1 MLTDKRKQNLFP
13 HAVTQ
18 GFLNRREMLDQSVLG
33 FGALGLMSLLAEE
46 GLLCAEDGTQ
56 VAPGKSHFP
65 ATAKSVIF
73 LFMSG
78 APSQVDTFDPKPL
91 LTKLEGQAV
100 PDSIAARVPDI
111 PRAGL
116 NSKLMASPFAFK
128 NYGESGIPVSNLFP
142 ATAQLIDEICVLR
155 SVNHRIP
162 VHGPG
167 ECIALTGSAIG
178 DRPSLGAWM
187 TYGLGSDSRDLPAFI
202 SMLSNSSGPAPQT
215 PGWGAGFLPSR
226 FQGTLVDGKR
236 GIPYTQMPA
245 GYSNQRRREQLD
257 FIKWMNQEHLA
268 QLGQDSELEARI
280 ASYELGFR
288 LQTSAPEV
296 FDLASETAETANLYG
311 LDDKPTAEFGRHCLI
326 ARRLVE
332 RGVRVVQL
340 RNGGWDAHGA
350 IKANH
355 TNRARATDV
364 PVAGLLHDLKQRGLL
379 DETLVIWGGEF
390 GRTPTTEGSAQGDRR
405 GRDHLPTT
413 YCMWMAGGGVKG
425 GQIIGQTDELG
436 YTPIE
441 RPVSPADLHATLLH
455 ALGIDQHKLFY
466 MHNNRK
472 EIATVLGGEV
482 IGEVF

>member
-1 MLTDKRKQNLFP
+1 MLSDEMNQTWFSPGIDRRF
-13 HAVTQ
+13 VS
-18 GFLNRREMLDQSVLG
+18 RREMLGQSVLG
-33 FGALGLMSLLAEE
+33 FGAVGLLSLLADE
-46 GLLCAEDGTQ
+46 GLLCAEEGTHISS
-56 VAPGKSHFP
+56 GERHFP

-91 LTKLEGQAV
+91 LTELEGQAV
-100 PDSIAARVPDI
+100 PASIAARVPNI

-116 NSKLMASPFAFK
+116 GSKLMASPFLFK
-128 NYGESGIPVSNLFP
+128 RYGESGIPVSNLFP
-142 ATAQLIDEICVLR
+142 ETAQLIDEICVLR
-155 SVNHRIP
+155 SVNHRVP

-187 TYGLGSDSRDLPAFI
+187 TYGLGSESRDLPGFI
-202 SMLSNSSGPAPQT
+202 SMLSNSTGPAPQT

-236 GIPYTQMPA
+236 GIPYTQMPS
-245 GYSNQRRREQLD
+245 GYSNQNRRQQLD
-257 FIKWMNQEHLA
+257 FIKWMNQEHLG

-296 FDLASETAETANLYG
+296 FDLESETAETAKLYG

-340 RNGGWDAHGA
+340 RNGGWDAHGSL
-350 IKANH
+350 KANH
-355 TNRARATDV
+355 LKRSRATDR
-364 PVAGLLHDLKQRGLL
+364 PIAGLLKDLKQRGLL
-379 DETLVIWGGEF
+379 EETLVIWGGEF
-390 GRTPTTEGSAQGDRR
+390 GRTPTTEGSAKGDRR

-425 GQIIGQTDELG
+425 GQIIGRTDDLG
-436 YTPIE
+436 YTPVE

-482 IGEVF
+482 INEVF

>member
-1 MLTDKRKQNLFP
+1 MIFDAKNFNHGISAPTLSRRAMLS
-13 HAVTQ
+13 
-18 GFLNRREMLDQSVLG
+18 QSVLG
-33 FGALGLMSLLAEE
+33 FGAVGLASLLADE
-46 GLLCAEDGTQ
+46 GLLQAAGSHSG
-56 VAPGKSHFP
+56 VPGNTHFP
-65 ATAKSVIF
+65 ATAKNVIF

-78 APSQVDTFDPKPL
+78 APSQVDTFDPKPM

-100 PDSIAARVPDI
+100 PESIAARVPNI

-116 NSKLMASPFAFK
+116 GSKLMASPFSFK
-128 NYGESGIPVSNLFP
+128 NYGESGIPVSSLFP
-142 ATAQLIDEICVLR
+142 ETAKMIDEICVLR
-155 SVNHRIP
+155 SVNHRVP

-167 ECIALTGSAIG
+167 ECISLTGSAVG
-178 DRPSLGAWM
+178 DRPSLGAWL
-187 TYGLGSDSRDLPAFI
+187 TYGLGSESRDLPGFI

-215 PGWGAGFLPSR
+215 PGWGNGFLPSR
-226 FQGTLVDGKR
+226 YQGTLVDGKR
-236 GIPYTQMPA
+236 GIPYTKMPT
-245 GYSNQRRREQLD
+245 GYSQENRREQLD
-257 FIKWMNQEHLA
+257 FIKWMNEEHLA

-296 FDLASETAETANLYG
+296 FDLKSESAETAQLYG
-311 LDDKPTAEFGRHCLI
+311 LDDKATSEFGRHCLI

-355 TNRARATDV
+355 TRRARATDK
-364 PVAGLLHDLKQRGLL
+364 PVAALLQDLKQRGLL
-379 DETLVIWGGEF
+379 DDTLVIWGGEF
-390 GRTPTTEGSAQGDRR
+390 GRTPTTEGSAKGDRR

-413 YCMWMAGGGVKG
+413 YCMWMAGGGIKG
-425 GQIIGQTDELG
+425 GQILGQTDELG
-436 YTPIE
+436 YTPVE

-455 ALGIDQHKLFY
+455 AMGLDQHKLIY

-482 IGEVF
+482 ISEVFA

>member
-1 MLTDKRKQNLFP
+1 MFSDDRNQNLIQ
-13 HAVTQ
+13 Q
-18 GFLNRREMLDQSVLG
+18 GILQKALSRREMLEQSVLG
-33 FGALGLMSLLAEE
+33 FGALGLMTLVADE
-46 GLLCAEDGTQ
+46 GLLCAAEGTQ
-56 VAPGKSHFP
+56 TTHGTSHFP
-65 ATAKSVIF
+65 ATAKNVIF

-91 LTKLEGQAV
+91 LTKLEGEGV
-100 PDSIAARVPDI
+100 PESIAARVPNI

-116 NSKLMASPFAFK
+116 NSKLMASPFTFK

-142 ATAQLIDEICVLR
+142 QTAQLIDDICVLR
-155 SVNHRIP
+155 SVNHRVP

-187 TYGLGSDSRDLPAFI
+187 TYGLGSQSRDLPGFI
-202 SMLSNSSGPAPQT
+202 SMLSNSNGPAPQT

-245 GYSNQRRREQLD
+245 GYSNQNRRQQLD
-257 FIKWMNQEHLA
+257 FIKWMNQEHLQ

-296 FDLASETAETANLYG
+296 FDLQSESVETARLYG
-311 LDDKPTAEFGRHCLI
+311 LDDKPTSEFGRHCLI

-340 RNGGWDAHGA
+340 RNGGWDAHGSL
-350 IKANH
+350 KSNH
-355 TNRARATDV
+355 QKRAQATDV
-364 PVAGLLHDLKQRGLL
+364 PIAGLLKDLKQRGLL
-379 DETLVIWGGEF
+379 NDTLVIWGGEF
-390 GRTPTTEGSAQGDRR
+390 GRTPTTEGSAKGDRR

-425 GQIIGQTDELG
+425 GQIIGQTDDLG
-436 YTPIE
+436 YTPVE

-466 MHNNRK
+466 LHNNRK

-482 IGEVF
+482 IREVF

>member
-1 MLTDKRKQNLFP
+1 MLFDPQIVS
-13 HAVTQ
+13 H
-18 GFLNRREMLDQSVLG
+18 GFSTSPVSRRAMLEQSVLG
-33 FGALGLMSLLAEE
+33 MGAVGLAALLADE
-46 GLLCAEDGTQ
+46 GLLEASEGTQ
-56 VAPGKSHFP
+56 AVSGQSHFP

-91 LTKLEGQAV
+91 LTKLEGEPV
-100 PDSIAARVPDI
+100 PASIAARVPNI

-116 NSKLMASPFAFK
+116 GSKLMASPFTFK
-128 NYGESGIPVSNLFP
+128 NYGESGIPVSNMFP
-142 ATAQLIDEICVLR
+142 ETAKMIDEICVLR
-155 SVNHRIP
+155 SVNHRVP

-167 ECIALTGSAIG
+167 ECIALTGSAVG

-187 TYGLGSDSRDLPAFI
+187 TYGLGSESRDLPGFI

-215 PGWGAGFLPSR
+215 PGWGNGFLPSR
-226 FQGTLVDGKR
+226 YQGTLVDGKR
-236 GIPYTQMPA
+236 GIPYTKMPA
-245 GYSNQRRREQLD
+245 GYSHANRREQLD
-257 FIKWMNQEHLA
+257 FIKWMNEEHLQ

-296 FDLASETAETANLYG
+296 FDLKSESAETAELYG
-311 LDDKPTAEFGRHCLI
+311 LDDKETAEFGRHCLI

-355 TNRARATDV
+355 TKRSQATDR
-364 PVAGLLHDLKQRGLL
+364 PVAALLRDLKQRGLL
-379 DETLVIWGGEF
+379 DETLVVWGGEF
-390 GRTPTTEGSAQGDRR
+390 GRTPTTEGNVKGDRR

-436 YTPIE
+436 YTPVE
-441 RPVSPADLHATLLH
+441 RPMSPADLHATLLH
-455 ALGIDQHKLFY
+455 ALGLDQHKLVY
-466 MHNNRK
+466 RHNNRK

-482 IGEVF
+482 VSEVFG

>member
-1 MLTDKRKQNLFP
+1 MLIDKRKQNLFP
-13 HAVTQ
+13 PAVSQ

-33 FGALGLMSLLAEE
+33 FGALGLMSLLADE
-46 GLLCAEDGTQ
+46 GLLCAADGSQ
-56 VAPGKSHFP
+56 ANSGKNHFP

-100 PDSIAARVPDI
+100 PDSIAARVPNI

-116 NSKLMASPFAFK
+116 NSKLMASPFIFK
-128 NYGESGIPVSNLFP
+128 SYGESGIPVSNLFP
-142 ATAQLIDEICVLR
+142 ETAQMIDEICVLR
-155 SVNHRIP
+155 SVNHRVP

-187 TYGLGSDSRDLPAFI
+187 TYGLGSESRDLPAFI

-245 GYSNQRRREQLD
+245 GYSNQNRREQLD

-296 FDLASETAETANLYG
+296 FDLASETAETAQMYG

-355 TNRARATDV
+355 TGRARATDV
-364 PVAGLLHDLKQRGLL
+364 PIAGLLRDLKQRGLL

>member
-1 MLTDKRKQNLFP
+1 MLFDVNQNNGFVFP
-13 HAVTQ
+13 Q
-18 GFLNRREMLDQSVLG
+18 CSRRSMLKESVLG
-33 FGALGLMSLLAEE
+33 FGAVGLMSLLAEE
-46 GLLCAEDGTQ
+46 GLLCADDGSPVHAGQ
-56 VAPGKSHFP
+56 SHFP

-78 APSQVDTFDPKPL
+78 GPSQVDTFDPKPL

-100 PDSIAARVPDI
+100 PDDIAARVPNI

-116 NSKLMASPFAFK
+116 GSKLMASPFTFQQ
-128 NYGESGIPVSNLFP
+128 YGESGIPVSNLFP
-142 ATAQLIDEICVLR
+142 ATAEMVDELCLLR
-155 SVNHRIP
+155 SVNHRVP

-167 ECIALTGSAIG
+167 ECIALTGSAVG

-187 TYGLGSDSRDLPAFI
+187 TYGLGSESRDLPAFI
-202 SMLSNSSGPAPQT
+202 SLLSNSTGPAPQT

-226 FQGTLVDGKR
+226 YQGTLVDGKR
-236 GIPYTQMPA
+236 GIPYTKMPA
-245 GYSNQRRREQLD
+245 GYSNENRREQLD
-257 FIKWMNQEHLA
+257 FIKWMNEKHLN
-268 QLGQDSELEARI
+268 QLGEDSELEARI

-296 FDLASETAETANLYG
+296 FDLESETAETAKLYG

-340 RNGGWDAHGA
+340 RNGGWDAHGSL
-350 IKANH
+350 KGNH
-355 TNRARATDV
+355 LKQAKGTDV
-364 PVAGLLHDLKQRGLL
+364 PIAGLLRDLKQRGLL

-390 GRTPTTEGSAQGDRR
+390 GRTPTTEGNVKGDRR

-436 YTPIE
+436 YTPVE
-441 RPVSPADLHATLLH
+441 RPISPADLHATLLH
-455 ALGIDQHKLFY
+455 ALGLDQHKLFY
-466 MHNNRK
+466 RHNNRK

-482 IGEVF
+482 ISEVFG

>member
-1 MLTDKRKQNLFP
+1 MIPDQRKMNLFP
-13 HAVTQ
+13 HAISRQ
-18 GFLNRREMLDQSVLG
+18 NMSRREMLDQSVLG
-33 FGALGLMSLLAEE
+33 FGAVGLMSLLADE
-46 GLLCAEDGTQ
+46 GLLCAEDSGHKSAGTN
-56 VAPGKSHFP
+56 HFP
-65 ATAKSVIF
+65 ATAKNVIF

-91 LTKLEGQAV
+91 LTKLEGKGV
-100 PDSIAARVPDI
+100 PESIAARVPNI

-128 NYGESGIPVSNLFP
+128 KYGESGIPVSNLFP
-142 ATAQLIDEICVLR
+142 KTAEMIDDICVLR
-155 SVNHRIP
+155 SVNHRVP

-187 TYGLGSDSRDLPAFI
+187 TYGLGSESRDLPGFI
-202 SMLSNSSGPAPQT
+202 SMLSNSTGPAPQT

-226 FQGTLVDGKR
+226 VQGTLVDGKR

-245 GYSNQRRREQLD
+245 GYSNQNRRQQLD
-257 FIKWMNQEHLA
+257 FINWMNQEHLS

-288 LQTSAPEV
+288 MQTSAPEV
-296 FDLASETAETANLYG
+296 FDLQSESGRTAKLYG
-311 LDDKPTAEFGRHCLI
+311 LDDKSTAEFGRHCLI
-326 ARRLVE
+326 SRRLVE

-355 TNRARATDV
+355 TKRARATDV
-364 PVAGLLHDLKQRGLL
+364 PVAGLLKDLKQRGLL

-390 GRTPTTEGSAQGDRR
+390 GRTPTTEGSAKGDRR

-425 GQIIGQTDELG
+425 GQIIGRTDDLG
-436 YTPIE
+436 YTPVE
-441 RPVSPADLHATLLH
+441 RPISPADLHATLLH
-455 ALGIDQHKLFY
+455 ALGIDQHKLY
-466 MHNNRK
+466 YLHNNRK

-482 IGEVF
+482 IREVF

>member
-1 MLTDKRKQNLFP
+1 MFSDDRNQNLIQQSILQK
-13 HAVTQ
+13 AIS
-18 GFLNRREMLDQSVLG
+18 RREMLDQSVLG
-33 FGALGLMSLLAEE
+33 FGTVGLMSLLADE
-46 GLLCAEDGTQ
+46 GLLCAEEGTH
-56 VAPGKSHFP
+56 VSTGERHFP
-65 ATAKSVIF
+65 ATAKNVIF

-91 LTKLEGQAV
+91 LTELEGKAV
-100 PDSIAARVPDI
+100 PPSIAARVPNI

-116 NSKLMASPFAFK
+116 GSKLMASPFEFK
-128 NYGESGIPVSNLFP
+128 KYGESGIPVSDLFP
-142 ATAQLIDEICVLR
+142 ETAQMIDDICVIR
-155 SVNHRIP
+155 SISHRVP

-187 TYGLGSDSRDLPAFI
+187 TYGLGSESRDLPGFI
-202 SMLSNSSGPAPQT
+202 SILSNSSGPAPQT
-215 PGWGAGFLPSR
+215 PGWGPGFLPSR

-245 GYSNQRRREQLD
+245 GYSNRNRRQQLD
-257 FIKWMNQEHLA
+257 FIKWMNHEHLA
-268 QLGQDSELEARI
+268 RLGKDSELEARI

-296 FDLASETAETANLYG
+296 FDLESETAETAKQYG
-311 LDDKPTAEFGRHCLI
+311 LDNKSTAEFGRDCLI

-340 RNGGWDAHGA
+340 RNGGWDAHGSL
-350 IKANH
+350 KKNH
-355 TNRARATDV
+355 QNRARATDK
-364 PVAGLLHDLKQRGLL
+364 PVAGLLKDLKQRGLL
-379 DETLVIWGGEF
+379 NDTLVVWGGEF
-390 GRTPTTEGSAQGDRR
+390 GRTPTTEGSAKGDRR

-425 GQIIGQTDELG
+425 GQIIGRTDDLG
-436 YTPIE
+436 YTPVE
-441 RPVSPADLHATLLH
+441 RPISPADLHATLLH

-482 IGEVF
+482 IREVF

>member
-1 MLTDKRKQNLFP
+1 MERNQNSNH
-13 HAVTQ
+13 HAMIPN
-18 GFLNRREMLDQSVLG
+18 GLSRRAMLDQSVLG
-33 FGALGLMSLLAEE
+33 LGSVGLMSLLADE
-46 GLLCAEDGTQ
+46 GLLYAEDGASVSLSQ
-56 VAPGKSHFP
+56 SHFP
-65 ATAKSVIF
+65 ATAKRVIF

-100 PDSIAARVPDI
+100 PPSIAARVPNI

-116 NSKLMASPFAFK
+116 NSKLMASPFSFK
-128 NYGESGIPVSNLFP
+128 QYGESGIPVSNLFP
-142 ATAQLIDEICVLR
+142 ETAELIDEICVLR
-155 SVNHRIP
+155 SINHRVP

-187 TYGLGSDSRDLPAFI
+187 TYGLGTESRDLPGFI
-202 SMLSNSSGPAPQT
+202 SILSNSSGPAPQT
-215 PGWGAGFLPSR
+215 PGWGPGFLPSR
-226 FQGTLVDGKR
+226 YQGTLVDGKR

-245 GYSNQRRREQLD
+245 GYSNQNRRQQLD
-257 FIKWMNQEHLA
+257 FIKWMNDEHLA
-268 QLGQDSELEARI
+268 RLGKDSELEARI

-296 FDLASETAETANLYG
+296 FDLNRETTETAKLYG
-311 LDDKPTAEFGRHCLI
+311 LDDKRTAEFGRDCLI
-326 ARRLVE
+326 ARRLIE

-340 RNGGWDAHGA
+340 RNGGWDAHGSL
-350 IKANH
+350 KRNH
-355 TNRARATDV
+355 QVRARATDK
-364 PVAGLLHDLKQRGLL
+364 PVAALLKDLKQRGLL
-379 DETLVIWGGEF
+379 DDTLVIWGGEF
-390 GRTPTTEGSAQGDRR
+390 GRTPTTEGSATGDRR

-425 GQIIGQTDELG
+425 GQIIGKTDDLG
-436 YTPIE
+436 YTPVE

-482 IGEVF
+482 ISEVF

>member
-1 MLTDKRKQNLFP
+1 MVPDKQKQKLFP
-13 HAVTQ
+13 HAFDQ
-18 GFLNRREMLDQSVLG
+18 RLLNRRDMLDQSVLG
-33 FGALGLMSLLAEE
+33 FGALGLMSLLADE
-46 GLLCAEDGTQ
+46 GLLCAADGTQ

-65 ATAKSVIF
+65 ATAKNVIF

-100 PDSIAARVPDI
+100 PPSIAARVPNI

-116 NSKLMASPFAFK
+116 GSKLMASPFTFK
-128 NYGESGIPVSNLFP
+128 NYGESGLPVSNMFP

-155 SVNHRIP
+155 SVNHRVP

-187 TYGLGSDSRDLPAFI
+187 TYGLGSESRDLPGFI

-245 GYSNQRRREQLD
+245 GYSNQNRRQQLD
-257 FIKWMNQEHLA
+257 FIKWMNQEHLN

-296 FDLASETAETANLYG
+296 FDLESETAETAKLYG

-340 RNGGWDAHGA
+340 RNGGWDAHGSL
-350 IKANH
+350 KGNH
-355 TNRARATDV
+355 TKRARATDV
-364 PVAGLLHDLKQRGLL
+364 PIAALLKDLKQRGLL

-390 GRTPTTEGSAQGDRR
+390 GRTPTTEGSAKGDRR

-425 GQIIGQTDELG
+425 GQIIGQTDDLG
-436 YTPIE
+436 YTPVE